1 MKICGLNKTTLLDYP
16 GKVAATVFL
25 GGCNFRC
32 PFCHNGGLV
41 LRPGDEPE
49 IEKEAVLALLRKR
62 RGILEGVCVTGGE
75 PTLASDL
82 PDFLESVKTL
92 GYHVKLDTNGTRPGV
107 IRELLEK
114 KLVDCIAMDI
124 KSSPENYGKAAGIR
138 QLDMDNILESV
149 ELIRKDA
156 PAYEFRTTVVRGLH
170 CKDDFRELG
179 NWLAGVE
186 AYFLQAYQDSGQVI
200 QRGFSSFTKEEM
212 EEFCRILRVTIP
224 GVQIRGMD

>member
-41 LRPGDEPE
+41 LRPGDELE

-82 PDFLESVKTL
+82 PDFLESVKAL

-124 KSSPENYGKAAGIR
+124 KSSPGNYGKVAGIR

-149 ELIRKDA
+149 ELIRRDA

-200 QRGFSSFTKEEM
+200 QQGFSSFTKEEM
-212 EEFCRILRVTIP
+212 EEFCHILRVTIP
-224 GVQIRGMD
+224 RVQIRGMD